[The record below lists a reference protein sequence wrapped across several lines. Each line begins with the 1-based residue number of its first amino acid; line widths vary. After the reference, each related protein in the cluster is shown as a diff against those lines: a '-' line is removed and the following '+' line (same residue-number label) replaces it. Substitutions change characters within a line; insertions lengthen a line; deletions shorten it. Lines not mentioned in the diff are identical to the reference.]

1 MSLKAVVDRFEEDKA
16 VILVGDEE
24 QQLVVDRHQ
33 LPPGT
38 REGHWLRVCVQDDRL
53 ITAEIDEGE
62 TNRARERIADK
73 LARLRRGEH
82 RGPPG

>member
-1 MSLKAVVDRFEEDKA
+1 MNAKAVVDRFEEDKA

-24 QQLVVDRHQ
+24 EQLVVDRKQ

-38 REGHWLRVCVQDDRL
+38 REGHWLRVEVRDDVL
-53 ITAEIDEGE
+53 IDAEIDEEE
-62 TNRARERIADK
+62 TARARERIASK

-82 RGPPG
+82 RRKR